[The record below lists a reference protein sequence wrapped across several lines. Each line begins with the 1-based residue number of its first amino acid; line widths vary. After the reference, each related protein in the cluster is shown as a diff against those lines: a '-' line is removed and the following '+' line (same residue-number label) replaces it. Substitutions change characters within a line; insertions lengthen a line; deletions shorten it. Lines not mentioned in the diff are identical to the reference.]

1 MRTFNVTHH
10 AVHYFRFLL
19 FTPSLLH
26 DLLDEYKIDNIVR
39 CTVGEDILV
48 ELQLGI
54 CVRSCNDRPSHS
66 IGTAHTT
73 AIQLT
78 NRQ

>member
-10 AVHYFRFLL
+10 AVHYFHFLL

-26 DLLDEYKIDNIVR
+26 HLLDEYKVDNIVE

-48 ELQLGI
+48 VL
-54 CVRSCNDRPSHS
+54 
-66 IGTAHTT
+66 
-73 AIQLT
+73 
-78 NRQ
+78 